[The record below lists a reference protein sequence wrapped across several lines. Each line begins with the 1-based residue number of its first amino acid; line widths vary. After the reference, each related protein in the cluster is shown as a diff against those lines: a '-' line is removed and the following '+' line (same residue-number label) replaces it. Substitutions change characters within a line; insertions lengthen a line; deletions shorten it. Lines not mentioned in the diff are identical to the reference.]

1 MNKKRLIAIWA
12 MLALLAVGISG
23 CALINTAISAGIAYG
38 IYQATK

>member
-1 MNKKRLIAIWA
+1 MNKKRLIAAWA
-12 MLALLAVGISG
+12 MLVLLTISASG